1 MNETCKDLIGQLRSG
16 DPEVQR
22 EAAFHAGENACEE
35 AVADLADLLRSPN
48 LGVQEAA
55 DAAMRRIGGSGAV
68 RAVIPLLR
76 IEEAPARNLAMDILR
91 EIGNQD
97 FAALVELLHDN
108 DPDVRI
114 FASDILGSTD
124 NAMAISPLC
133 EAMLKDPEV
142 NVRYQAAV
150 SLGDLGRRDA
160 AKCLNK
166 ALNDEE
172 WVQFAVIEALSKI
185 RDDSS
190 VDALLKAMG
199 SCSDLVASMIVE
211 ALGEMGNVKAVAM
224 LLKKLD
230 ESPTALRNKIVKA
243 VVRILGGKSLT
254 LLSAA
259 ERDKFRQYLLVA
271 LEDSETDIQDA
282 AMLGLG
288 FVGGGPASGAVLATA
303 SAMDADRD
311 ADRLDLAVQTLS
323 RIGLTAELEQGLRRG
338 DPAAAGVAVAALM
351 RMTQDQDQAAALLMD
366 VFWDKDRDTQRAI
379 IEALK
384 SHIGPD
390 TRDFFL
396 DVLERHGDGTVI
408 KGALALLG
416 DRYAENEVGEVL
428 YGYLDHPYDD
438 VKEAALDACVAVGG
452 EVMTRRFRELFA
464 SEEPVD
470 RLMAVY
476 AMGRMDVPGNLEELT
491 AALEDE
497 VPDIRKVALEGL
509 SSLCFDDFASWL
521 DTVAPCLADEN
532 REVRLTVV
540 DLMGNCPNGDVLPH
554 LMAALDDHDDWV
566 RVRAIE
572 ALGHRAAEVAVPR
585 LVAAMADENK
595 MVAIRAVEALGA
607 IGGQSAFRSLLAAVE
622 GDDPEMQAAAEEALE
637 RMQENGVES

>member
-1 MNETCKDLIGQLRSG
+1 MNDTCKDLIEQLRSG
-16 DPEVQR
+16 DPELQR
-22 EAAFHAGENACEE
+22 EAAFHAGEQACEE
-35 AVADLADLLRSPN
+35 AVADLAELLQSPN

-68 RAVIPLLR
+68 RSVIPLLR
-76 IEEAPARNLAMDILR
+76 TEEAPARNLAMDILR

-97 FAALVELLHDN
+97 FPALVELLHD
-108 DPDVRI
+108 DDADVRI

-124 NAMAISPLC
+124 NTMAVNPLC
-133 EAMLKDPEV
+133 EALLKDPEV

-150 SLGDLGRRDA
+150 SLGDLGRSEA

-166 ALNDEE
+166 ALQDEE

-185 RDDSS
+185 RDESS
-190 VDALLKAMG
+190 VGALLKAMG
-199 SCSDLVASMIVE
+199 GSSDLVASMIVE

-224 LLKKLD
+224 LLKKLED
-230 ESPTALRNKIVKA
+230 SPTALRNKIVKA
-243 VVRILGGKSLT
+243 VVKILGGKSLT
-254 LLSAA
+254 LLSTS
-259 ERDKFRQYLLVA
+259 EREKFRQYLLVA

-288 FVGGGPASGAVLATA
+288 FVGGGPASGAVLAMA
-303 SAMDADRD
+303 AGMNADRD
-311 ADRLDLAVQTLS
+311 ADRLELAVQTLA
-323 RIGLTAELEQGLRRG
+323 RIGLTDELEQGLRQG
-338 DPAAAGVAVAALM
+338 DPSAAGVAVAALS
-351 RMTQDQDQAAALLMD
+351 RMDQGQDEAAALLMD
-366 VFWDKDRDTQRAI
+366 VFWDKDRDTQRAVI
-379 IEALK
+379 DALK
-384 SHIGPD
+384 SHVGPG

-396 DVLERHGDGTVI
+396 EVLERHGDGTVI

-416 DRYAENEVGEVL
+416 EHYAEDEVGEVL

-452 EVMTRRFRELFA
+452 EAMTRRFRELIT
-464 SEEPVD
+464 SEEPVH

-476 AMGRMDVPGNLEELT
+476 AMGRMDVPGNLNELK
-491 AALEDE
+491 AALGDE

-509 SSLCFDDFASWL
+509 GSLCFADFASWL
-521 DTVAPCLADEN
+521 QTVVPCLADDN

-540 DLMGNCPNGDVLPH
+540 DLMGNCPNEDVLEH
-554 LMAALDDHDDWV
+554 LMTAMDDHDDWV

-572 ALGHRAAEVAVPR
+572 ALGKRGDEAAVPR
-585 LVAAMADENK
+585 LVQAMADENK

-607 IGGQSAFRSLLAAVE
+607 VGGQSAFRALLAAVE
-622 GDDPEMQAAAEEALE
+622 GDDSEMQAAAEEALE